1 MSLLL
6 AKYTSVDE
14 LVCYLFFTLCQLI
27 KVPQIKYHIYAVLIQ
42 DIKELLFQTNVSLS
56 HTLREWNQYADFFT
70 KLGVSSDVDFLT
82 HFSLPEDVHDLLI
95 NDAMETFYI
104 RDYLLFLFCL
114 FFFLFSFNKKK
125 KLKKKP
131 L

>member
-6 AKYTSVDE
+6 AKYMSVDE

-104 RDYLLFLFCL
+104 RDYLLFLFCFVY
-114 FFFLFSFNKKK
+114 FFFSF
-125 KLKKKP
+125 
-131 L
+131 

>member
-6 AKYTSVDE
+6 AKYMSVDE

-42 DIKELLFQTNVSLS
+42 DINELLFQTNVSLS

-104 RDYLLFLFCL
+104 RDYLLFLFCFVYFF
-114 FFFLFSFNKKK
+114 FFFLVSIK
-125 KLKKKP
+125 
-131 L
+131 